1 MALSLELELE
11 EFLSGIG
18 FELVSMEKGGG
29 RRRPLLRLRVDRPD
43 SRPGHSSVTVDDC
56 AAVSRAVRE
65 FLEERGTGED
75 QWVLEVS
82 SPGLDRKLTKPA
94 HFRRFE
100 GENVKVGIT
109 DFAQDQLGDIVF
121 VEMPEVGETIDKGAE
136 FGTVESVK
144 AVSELY
150 LPVSGEIVA
159 INEALED
166 APELINNTPFSDG
179 WMIEVKLD
187 DSSELDALMDK
198 DAYLSTLKG

>member
-1 MALSLELELE
+1 MKEIAELSFPEDVRYAESHE
-11 EFLSGIG
+11 W
-18 FELVSMEKGGG
+18 VK
-29 RRRPLLRLRVDRPD
+29 
-43 SRPGHSSVTVDDC
+43 
-56 AAVSRAVRE
+56 AAGDTARI
-65 FLEERGTGED
+65 
-75 QWVLEVS
+75 
-82 SPGLDRKLTKPA
+82 
-94 HFRRFE
+94 
-100 GENVKVGIT
+100 GIT
-109 DFAQDQLGDIVF
+109 DYAQDQLGDIVF
-121 VEMPEVGETIDKGAE
+121 VELPDIGESFEKGAE

-187 DSSELDALMDK
+187 DSSEIDALMDK

>member
-1 MALSLELELE
+1 MKDINDVIL
-11 EFLSGIG
+11 
-18 FELVSMEKGGG
+18 
-29 RRRPLLRLRVDRPD
+29 PD
-43 SRPGHSSVTVDDC
+43 DIRYAKNHEWAKADGD
-56 AAVSRAVRE
+56 
-65 FLEERGTGED
+65 
-75 QWVLEVS
+75 
-82 SPGLDRKLTKPA
+82 
-94 HFRRFE
+94 
-100 GENVKVGIT
+100 NIKVGIS
-109 DFAQDQLGDIVF
+109 DYAQDQLGDIVF
-121 VEMPEVGETIDKGAE
+121 VEMPDVGESFEKGSE

-150 LPVSGEIVA
+150 MPVGSEIVA